1 MWFINLL
8 LWLQAFA
15 SPALL
20 FAIIAFLVYN
30 KNENNRSLAIT
41 LLITGVILGAAFAEW
56 IRRKYG
62 LENFFGQLY
71 GSGRKHDDTRNS
83 N

>member
-1 MWFINLL
+1 MWFIKLL

-20 FAIIAFLVYN
+20 FAIIAFVVYS
-30 KNENNRSLAIT
+30 KNENSKGSAII
-41 LLITGVILGAAFAEW
+41 LLVAGGIIGAFFAEW
-56 IRRKYG
+56 VRRKYG

-71 GSGRKHDDTRNS
+71 GSKKKKDKS
-83 N
+83 

>member
-1 MWFINLL
+1 MWFIKLL
-8 LWLQAFA
+8 LWLQVFA

-20 FAIIAFLVYN
+20 FAIIAFVIYS
-30 KNENNRSLAIT
+30 KNENNKSIAII
-41 LLITGVILGAAFAEW
+41 LLIIGGILGAFFAEW
-56 IRRKYG
+56 VRRKYG

-71 GSGRKHDDTRNS
+71 GSGRKDDDTRNS